1 MLRPKTW
8 QLLTRL
14 LLLPHELNFF
24 VSAQV
29 QKSGAQEPDTTS
41 AQRVAWW

>member
-1 MLRPKTW
+1 MLQPKIW
-8 QLLTRL
+8 QLLIWL

-41 AQRVAWW
+41 AQHVAWW